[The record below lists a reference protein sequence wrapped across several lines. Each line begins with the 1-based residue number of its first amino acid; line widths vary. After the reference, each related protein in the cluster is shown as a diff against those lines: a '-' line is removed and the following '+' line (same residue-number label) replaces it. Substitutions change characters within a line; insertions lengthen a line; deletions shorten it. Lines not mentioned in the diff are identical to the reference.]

1 MSGDVDDVVRA
12 THDPKVAVFILEPGI
27 GGLVI
32 TRIRIEIRLDILS
45 IFVPKRR
52 QTSGRQ
58 RQLDYDVA
66 NLVISHLQTFIVEH
80 ANVVARNRF
89 ATRAGSDRQRL
100 EANAI
105 RADGPSSLR
114 LPPVIYHGHAE
125 LSLRPRQRIRIATL
139 ASQKQR
145 AEVF

>member
-12 THDPKVAVFILEPGI
+12 THDPKVAVFILETSI
-27 GGLVI
+27 GSLVI
-32 TRIRIEIRLDILS
+32 TRITTKIRLDILG
-45 IFVPKRR
+45 IFVPQRR
-52 QTSGRQ
+52 QTAGRQ
-58 RQLDYDVA
+58 RQRDYDVA
-66 NLVISHLQTFIVEH
+66 DLVIGDLRTFIIEH
-80 ANVVARNRF
+80 ANVITRNRF
-89 ATRAGSDRQRL
+89 ATRSGFYRQQL

-105 RADGPSSLR
+105 RADGPASLR
-114 LPPVIYHGHAE
+114 LPPVIDHGHAE

>member
-12 THDPKVAVFILEPGI
+12 THDPKVAVFILESGI

-32 TRIRIEIRLDILS
+32 TWITIKVRLDILR

-66 NLVISHLQTFIVEH
+66 DLVISYLRSFIIEH
-80 ANVVARNRF
+80 ANVVTRNRF
-89 ATRAGSDRQRL
+89 ATRAGFDRQQL

-114 LPPVIYHGHAE
+114 LPPVIDHGHAE

-139 ASQKQR
+139 ASQKQ
-145 AEVF
+145 